1 MMVMVMMIHDEDND
15 DDVKEVEEDEEEDND
30 DDEDEDGDDYGII
43 SQVSSRLSAGF
54 SATFEPGK
62 TTEMNVRIQT
72 LTYYN
77 T

>member
-15 DDVKEVEEDEEEDND
+15 DDVKEVEEDDEEDND

-54 SATFEPGK
+54 SATFEPGQ
-62 TTEMNVRIQT
+62 TMEMNVRIQT
-72 LTYYN
+72 YLL
-77 T
+77 